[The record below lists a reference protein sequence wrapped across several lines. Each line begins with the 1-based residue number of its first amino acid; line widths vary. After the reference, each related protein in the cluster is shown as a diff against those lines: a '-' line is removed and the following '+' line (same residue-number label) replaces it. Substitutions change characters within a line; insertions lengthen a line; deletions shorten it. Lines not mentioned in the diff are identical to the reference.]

1 MTVKGPPIGADP
13 RFGVLDI
20 VEIDDE
26 ARWRGVVTKVT
37 QHPDG
42 EIRYSVRELTD
53 DPDYMAGKYPEARLR
68 ATGETAPVAMFALP
82 GEFREGDVV
91 KIAADCGDD
100 EWAGQTAVVDGSS
113 SPDGAVGVWIED
125 LGEGGA
131 FRPEFLIRT
140 GERHP
145 RPAFAP
151 HEVWYTSVSQDGA
164 ITGRSSYVVLD
175 NLDNYLSAAGL

>member
-68 ATGETAPVAMFALP
+68 ATGETAPVGAALSRNH
-82 GEFREGDVV
+82 GSR
-91 KIAADCGDD
+91 IRS
-100 EWAGQTAVVDGSS
+100 AGHRGS
-113 SPDGAVGVWIED
+113 PPLW
-125 LGEGGA
+125 
-131 FRPEFLIRT
+131 R
-140 GERHP
+140 
-145 RPAFAP
+145 
-151 HEVWYTSVSQDGA
+151 
-164 ITGRSSYVVLD
+164 
-175 NLDNYLSAAGL
+175 